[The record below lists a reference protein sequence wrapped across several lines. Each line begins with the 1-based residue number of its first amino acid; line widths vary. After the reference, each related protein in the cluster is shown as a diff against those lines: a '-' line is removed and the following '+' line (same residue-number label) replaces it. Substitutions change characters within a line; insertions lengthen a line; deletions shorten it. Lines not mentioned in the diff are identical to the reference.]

1 MTSPQ
6 NHQARLSGNNRDAMQ
21 KDFVVDD
28 FTPPP
33 HPKGITLDGD
43 TVRLEPLNVEKHAVD
58 LFQSNSLDKEGLIW
72 KYLPYGPYDSFE
84 AYQAWLAQEALGEDP
99 TFLAIIRLSD
109 AKAVG
114 LASFLRINQNDG
126 SIEVGHINYSPL
138 LQQTREGTE
147 AMYLMMKW
155 AFENGYRRYEWKC
168 NALNKRSRY
177 AAQRLGLSYEGVFR
191 QMSISKG
198 RNRNTAWFAAID
210 QEWEEL
216 NRCFCNYLSDNN
228 FDANGKPIVSLSSLT
243 KPILYKI
250 DNQEFS

>member
-1 MTSPQ
+1 
-6 NHQARLSGNNRDAMQ
+6 MQ
-21 KDFVVDD
+21 KDFVVDN

-43 TVRLEPLNVEKHAVD
+43 KVRLEPLNIEKHSVD
-58 LFQSNSLDKEGLIW
+58 LFQSNSLDEEGLIW

-84 AYQAWLAQEALGEDP
+84 AYQTWLTAEALKDDP
-99 TFLAIIRLSD
+99 AFFAIIRLSD
-109 AKAVG
+109 EKAVG
-114 LASFLRINQNDG
+114 IASFLRINQNDG

-138 LQQTREGTE
+138 LQKTREGTE
-147 AMYLMMKW
+147 AMYLMMRW
-155 AFENGYRRYEWKC
+155 AFKNGYRRYEWKC
-168 NALNKRSRY
+168 NALNQRSRY

-198 RNRNTAWFAAID
+198 RNRNTAWFAAVD
-210 QEWEEL
+210 QDWEAL
-216 NRCFCNYLSDNN
+216 KRCFCTYLSNDN
-228 FDANGKPIVSLSSLT
+228 FDSNGKSIVSLTSLT